1 MTRKRVPSDF
11 RARFRLDAGP
21 NGAQQERREMRVIGR
36 LRCRIARSLRRL
48 GAADRRRARGR
59 RSDRRRERGDGCLRL
74 RTGIATA
81 TVATRTSWFAL
92 PARLA
97 ASARAVA

>member
-1 MTRKRVPSDF
+1 MRVT
-11 RARFRLDAGP
+11 AGP
-21 NGAQQERREMRVIGR
+21 MP
-36 LRCRIARSLRRL
+36 IARACGVSARPIEGVRRPE
-48 GAADRRRARGR
+48 R
-59 RSDRRRERGDGCLRL
+59 DRRRERGDGCCRL
-74 RTGIATA
+74 RAGIATA